1 MKAGLMMVFIFA
13 ALGLAPA
20 GLRAENV
27 GNIKC
32 LNCHKRAT
40 PNVVMD
46 WKFSKHSSEGI
57 TCAHCHGLEHTSSKD
72 SEKAKLP
79 QPSTCAKCH
88 EEQVAQ
94 FRRGKHAISWAAMK
108 AMPTTHML
116 PMALTKG
123 SRGCGSCHK
132 IGEKSPEEVAKLKAE
147 GSGYG
152 HAACDS
158 CHTRH
163 AFSKVEALQ
172 PQACQTCHMGFDHP
186 QWEMYS
192 TSKHGVRGLLKQS
205 GVLPKT
211 ASGPV
216 CQTCHMQ
223 DGDHE
228 VRTPWGYLAVRLPL
242 PEDEEWRKDQTT
254 ILQALGVLDTEGNPT
269 ARLEIFKAA
278 DVARL
283 TQEAFDIEREKLLDT
298 CTQCHSERFA
308 SGELAK
314 GDELIKKADHLL
326 AEAILIIASLYQDG
340 ILDKPESYTNAFPDL
355 LTFHDAPRPIEQ
367 RLFLMHL
374 EHRMRTFQGAF
385 HANPDYALWYGWSKM
400 VQDLTAIQ
408 EMAEELRE
416 KARNT
421 GEHCEKSDT
430 VTYTE
435 VAKPTNQSLK

>member
-147 GSGYG
+147 GS
-152 HAACDS
+152 
-158 CHTRH
+158 
-163 AFSKVEALQ
+163 
-172 PQACQTCHMGFDHP
+172 MGFDHP

-283 TQEAFDIEREKLLDT
+283 TQEA
-298 CTQCHSERFA
+298 
-308 SGELAK
+308 
-314 GDELIKKADHLL
+314 
-326 AEAILIIASLYQDG
+326 
-340 ILDKPESYTNAFPDL
+340 
-355 LTFHDAPRPIEQ
+355 
-367 RLFLMHL
+367 
-374 EHRMRTFQGAF
+374 
-385 HANPDYALWYGWSKM
+385 
-400 VQDLTAIQ
+400 
-408 EMAEELRE
+408 
-416 KARNT
+416 
-421 GEHCEKSDT
+421 
-430 VTYTE
+430 
-435 VAKPTNQSLK
+435 